1 MTIVGNIIDIKA
13 REIYP
18 GLLTIKAGK
27 IDSIQRI
34 EEVGKQLPYLL
45 PGFID
50 AHVHIE
56 SSMLVPTEFARMAV
70 VHGTVATVSD
80 PHEIGN
86 VLGVEGVEFMIE
98 NGNQSPFKF
107 FFGAPSCVPATT
119 FETAGASITVDDV
132 AYLLQKPTIK
142 YLAEMMNWPGVLY
155 KDKEVYAKIDLAKQM
170 AKPIDG
176 HAPGLKGQQAI
187 EYIQAG
193 MSTDHECFTLEEALH
208 KLEQGMKII
217 IREGSAAKNFE
228 ALIELL
234 PQYPDKMMFCS
245 DDKHPDSLVEG
256 HINQLV
262 KRALAKGYDLF
273 DVLQVAC
280 LNPIEHYDL
289 EVGQLRVGDEADF
302 ILINNLE
309 DFQVTHTYIK
319 GQLVAQHGTSL
330 LTNIPSTHP
339 NNFQAHFKT
348 ANQFKQLNTSATIPV
363 IEVIDGELITNR
375 LDLSPKVIDGYNESD
390 TDRDILKITVV
401 NRYTPDATP
410 AIAFIKNFRLQEGA
424 IASSVGHDSHNIIC
438 VGVDD
443 ASIAKAINLVIE
455 SKGGLAAVSSTTEQI
470 LGLPIAGLMTDE
482 DGYQVSENYL
492 KLDGMVKEMGCQL
505 QAPFMSLS
513 FMALLVIPSL
523 KLSDLGLF
531 DGSAFEFVT

>member
-1 MTIVGNIIDIKA
+1 MTLQGNLIDIKNK
-13 REIYP
+13 EIYP
-18 GLLTIKAGK
+18 VQISIKAGK
-27 IDSIQRI
+27 IEDIRKLK
-34 EEVGKQLPYLL
+34 EADTQLPYLL

-56 SSMLVPTEFARMAV
+56 SSMLVPTEFARLAV

-98 NGNQSPFKF
+98 NGNKSPFKF

-119 FETAGASITVDDV
+119 FETAGASITVEEVDF
-132 AYLLQKPTIK
+132 LLQKPAIK
-142 YLAEMMNWPGVLY
+142 YLAEMMNWPGVLF
-155 KDKEVYAKIDLAKQM
+155 KDREVMEKIAIAKRIG
-170 AKPIDG
+170 KPIDG
-176 HAPGLKGQQAI
+176 HAPGLKRQQAT

-193 MSTDHECFTLEEALH
+193 MSTDHECFTLEEAQH

-228 ALIELL
+228 ALIALL
-234 PQYPDKMMFCS
+234 PKYSDSIMFCS

-262 KRALAKGYDLF
+262 KRALAKGCDLF

-280 LNPIEHYDL
+280 MNPIEHYDL
-289 EVGQLRVGDEADF
+289 EVGQLRVGDTADF

-309 DFQVTHTYIK
+309 DFEITHTYID
-319 GQLVAQHGTSL
+319 GQLVAQAGTSFL
-330 LTNIPSTHP
+330 SNIPSTHP
-339 NNFQAHFKT
+339 NNFHAQPKT
-348 ANQFKQLNTSATIPV
+348 AKQFKQLNTSNTIPV

-375 LDLSPKVIDGYNESD
+375 LDLSPRIVNAYNESD
-390 TDRDILKITVV
+390 ITRDILKITVV
-401 NRYTPDATP
+401 NRYAPDASP
-410 AIAFIKNFRLQEGA
+410 AIAFIKNFGLQEGA

-443 ASIAKAINLVIE
+443 ASIAKAVNLIIE
-455 SKGGLAAVSSTTEQI
+455 AKGGLAAVSHKKEEI
-470 LGLPIAGLMTDE
+470 IRLPIAGLMTDE
-482 DGYQVSENYL
+482 DGYRVSDNYL
-492 KLDGMVKEMGCQL
+492 KLDGMVKEMGCTL

-531 DGSAFEFVT
+531 DGASFEFV

>member
-1 MTIVGNIIDIKA
+1 MAFQSQFLNRCLLNPFLPSLRQQARQNTSKLSVADKVPIMTIVGNIIDIKA

-234 PQYPDKMMFCS
+234 PQYPDL
-245 DDKHPDSLVEG
+245 SLI
-256 HINQLV
+256 HI
-262 KRALAKGYDLF
+262 
-273 DVLQVAC
+273 
-280 LNPIEHYDL
+280 
-289 EVGQLRVGDEADF
+289 
-302 ILINNLE
+302 
-309 DFQVTHTYIK
+309 
-319 GQLVAQHGTSL
+319 
-330 LTNIPSTHP
+330 
-339 NNFQAHFKT
+339 
-348 ANQFKQLNTSATIPV
+348 
-363 IEVIDGELITNR
+363 
-375 LDLSPKVIDGYNESD
+375 
-390 TDRDILKITVV
+390 
-401 NRYTPDATP
+401 
-410 AIAFIKNFRLQEGA
+410 
-424 IASSVGHDSHNIIC
+424 
-438 VGVDD
+438 
-443 ASIAKAINLVIE
+443 
-455 SKGGLAAVSSTTEQI
+455 
-470 LGLPIAGLMTDE
+470 
-482 DGYQVSENYL
+482 
-492 KLDGMVKEMGCQL
+492 
-505 QAPFMSLS
+505 
-513 FMALLVIPSL
+513 
-523 KLSDLGLF
+523 
-531 DGSAFEFVT
+531 